1 MSREVL
7 IFGAGNIGRSFITPV
22 FLNAGY
28 TVYLA
33 DINTDLIAALKEK
46 GQYQIRIC
54 TNEKESIQMVRGF
67 CPVSLSDQKTLLP
80 LLERV
85 PLMVTSVGPIGLEA
99 VAGLIGKTL
108 PERIDDTGQ
117 YIPLD
122 IILAENLRDAS
133 VVCRKKIID
142 SLEGDFPA
150 STHLGLVET
159 SIGKMVP
166 MQTEQEIRKNPLG
179 MKAESYNTLIL
190 DKDGFVGPLPQSPSI
205 KLVSPIQ
212 AWVDRK
218 LFIHNLGHAAAAYL
232 GRQYFPKETYLA
244 ALMEHE
250 WFVFKIRDVMMEGA
264 HILLKAYP
272 DIFTLSDLIDHID
285 DLLSRFS
292 NSSLGDTVQRVG
304 RDLSRKLS
312 RNDRIVGAMREAVRQ
327 NLPIENMSRVYVAA
341 LLFEQGNHGNKDC
354 EIVRYY
360 RERGLEA
367 VFTAVSCEGDLSS
380 AADKRIL
387 AELIRVDADLHS
399 QNIYSLFPAK
409 G

>member
-1 MSREVL
+1 VSREVL

-33 DINTDLIAALKEK
+33 DINTELITALKEK

-54 TNEKESIQMVRGF
+54 SNEKESIKMVQGF
-67 CPVSLSDQKTLLP
+67 HPVSLSDQKALRP
-80 LLERV
+80 LLKRV
-85 PLMVTSVGPIGLEA
+85 PLMITSVGPIGLEA
-99 VAGLIGKTL
+99 VTGLIAKTL
-108 PERIDDTGQ
+108 PERINDIGQ
-117 YIPLD
+117 YISLD

-133 VVCRKKIID
+133 VVCRKKILD
-142 SLEGDFPA
+142 NLEGDFPIE
-150 STHLGLVET
+150 SHLGLVET

-166 MQTEQEIRKNPLG
+166 IQTEQELHKNPLR
-179 MKAESYNTLIL
+179 MKAEPYNTLIL

-205 KLVSPIQ
+205 QLVSPIQ

-250 WFVFKIRDVMMEGA
+250 WFVIKIRAVMMEGA
-264 HILLKAYP
+264 HILIKEYP
-272 DIFTLSDLIDHID
+272 ETFTLSDLEDHID

-304 RDLSRKLS
+304 RDLFRKLS
-312 RNDRIVGAMREAVRQ
+312 RNDRIVGAMREAVKQ
-327 NLPIENMSRVYVAA
+327 NLPIENMSRVYLAA
-341 LLFEQGNHGNKDC
+341 LLFEQDNHDSNDY
-354 EIVRYY
+354 EIVRIYQ
-360 RERGLEA
+360 ERGLAA
-367 VFTAVSCEGDLSS
+367 VYTEVSCEGDLSNS
-380 AADKRIL
+380 TDKKIL
-387 AELIRVDADLHS
+387 AELIRVDADL
-399 QNIYSLFPAK
+399 QR
-409 G
+409 